1 MKYPVFFKLSFLMMS
16 SIWNILPY
24 DVFCQHKLMNTEDYS
39 RDVAEEEDNHYA
51 AQDHGKISFSSAR
64 FTSSHVGVPGH
75 INQHQDI

>member
-1 MKYPVFFKLSFLMMS
+1 
-16 SIWNILPY
+16 
-24 DVFCQHKLMNTEDYS
+24 MNTEDYS